1 MSNSTFYLIPAEKL
15 AAIESWQQQI
25 IELIK
30 SINQSKAAGGKS
42 HLTAKEFMVAVS
54 IGRSKF
60 DQLIAGNQIR
70 SIKKKRKI
78 YIPATEVERYFEE
91 ADNK

>member
-1 MSNSTFYLIPAEKL
+1 MNNTVFYLIPAEKL
-15 AAIESWQQQI
+15 AAIESWQKQI

-30 SINQSKAAGGKS
+30 SNNQPKTAGGKT

-60 DQLIAGNQIR
+60 DQLVAGNQIK

-78 YIPATEVERYFEE
+78 YIPYTEVERYFREV
-91 ADNK
+91 DNN

>member
-1 MSNSTFYLIPAEKL
+1 MDSQLFYLIPADKL

-25 IELIK
+25 VELIK
-30 SINQSKAAGGKS
+30 SNNQSKAAAGKS
-42 HLTAKEFMVAVS
+42 HLTAKEFMLAVS

-60 DQLIAGNQIR
+60 DQLVAGNQIK

-78 YIPATEVERYFEE
+78 YIPYTEVERYFREV
-91 ADNK
+91 DNN

>member
-25 IELIK
+25 LELIK
-30 SINQSKAAGGKS
+30 NHNNPKPLNGKS
-42 HLTAKEFMVAVS
+42 YLTAKEFIVAVS

-60 DQLIAGNQIR
+60 DQLIAANQIK
-70 SIKKKRKI
+70 SIKKERKI
-78 YIPATEVERYFEE
+78 YIPATEVERYFGE